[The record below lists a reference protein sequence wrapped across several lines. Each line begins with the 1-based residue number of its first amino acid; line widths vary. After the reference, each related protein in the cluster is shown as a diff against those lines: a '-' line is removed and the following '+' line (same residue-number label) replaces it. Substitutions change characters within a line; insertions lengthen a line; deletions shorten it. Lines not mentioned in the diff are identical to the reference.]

1 MRVLVKFFAS
11 VEEMVGCSETW
22 VLLDP
27 PATVAD
33 LQRQLEDLF
42 PVLRNIRNALVF
54 AVNQEYAYPETALAE
69 GDEVALIPPISG
81 GCSLY
86 G

>member
-11 VEEMVGCSETW
+11 VEELVGCSETW
-22 VLLDP
+22 VLLEE

-33 LQRQLEDLF
+33 LQRQLENLF
-42 PVLRNIRNALVF
+42 PSLRDISNALAF
-54 AVNQEYAYPETALAE
+54 AVNQEYAYPETVLAE

-81 GCSLY
+81 GCFFY

>member
-1 MRVLVKFFAS
+1 MRVLVKFFAV
-11 VEEMVGCSETW
+11 VEETVGCRETW
-22 VLLDP
+22 VLLEE

-42 PVLRNIRNALVF
+42 PSLRNISHSLAF
-54 AVNQEYAYPETALAE
+54 AVNQEYAHPETVLAE

-81 GCSLY
+81 GCFTY